1 MVGTNIFRCLCDE
14 FHKRN
19 DSARYS
25 VVNTKLE
32 VTEQTGLQ

>member
-1 MVGTNIFRCLCDE
+1 MVGTDIFIYLCDE

-32 VTEQTGLQ
+32 VTEQIEVQ